1 MIKFFR
7 KIRQNL
13 LSEGKTG
20 KYFKYAIGEIVL
32 VVIGIL
38 IALQLNNWNENNNK
52 TKLGHKYLTEM
63 KSELQKDA
71 LQLDKYILRLKKG
84 IENQEAALNTKDITK
99 LPLDSLKMILNSTNL
114 NFKISDLTFTKM
126 NNLGITALS
135 NKDSLNSKIS
145 EYYNRTVES
154 MKLSMGHIH
163 KDFLKNRNFYYYGQD
178 EIDIG
183 TVEFSREFPSL
194 YKESEKESEI
204 AIKSNIVK
212 YIHSIKG
219 RNIIIDDLNRKR
231 YSLSK
236 LSDFQKRTAN
246 LLKAIYDELKIL
258 DPQIKPLQTLHSEIK
273 EITLSQDI
281 LKNYIGTY
289 KGESNNL
296 TVLIEGKRIYFEF
309 PDGTKD
315 EISPYEVDKFF
326 LKSYLVKIKFN
337 KKKGKIK
344 SLTVTQYQNETE
356 EFIKLE

>member
-7 KIRQNL
+7 KIRKNL

-52 TKLGHKYLTEM
+52 TKLGHQYLTEM

-71 LQLDKYILRLKKG
+71 LELDKYILRLKKG
-84 IENQEAALNTKDITK
+84 IENQEALLNTKDITK
-99 LPLDSLKMILNSTNL
+99 LPLDSLKMILYSTNL

-145 EYYNRTVES
+145 EYYNRTVETI
-154 MKLSMGHIH
+154 KLKMEHIH
-163 KDFLKNRNFYYYGQD
+163 NDFLKNRNYYYYEQD
-178 EIDIG
+178 EIDFS

-194 YKESEKESEI
+194 FKESEI

-219 RNIIIDDLNRKR
+219 RNIIFDDLNRKR
-231 YSLSK
+231 FSLGK

-246 LLKAIYDELKIL
+246 LLKAIYDELKIH

-273 EITLSQDI
+273 EITLSQGI

-289 KGESNNL
+289 KGESYDII
-296 TVLIEGKRIYFEF
+296 VLIEDKRIYFEF
-309 PDGTKD
+309 PNGTKD
-315 EISPYEVDKFF
+315 EVFPYEVDKFF
-326 LKSYLVKIKFN
+326 SKSDLVKIKFK

-344 SLTVTQYQNETE
+344 SLTVTEYQNETE